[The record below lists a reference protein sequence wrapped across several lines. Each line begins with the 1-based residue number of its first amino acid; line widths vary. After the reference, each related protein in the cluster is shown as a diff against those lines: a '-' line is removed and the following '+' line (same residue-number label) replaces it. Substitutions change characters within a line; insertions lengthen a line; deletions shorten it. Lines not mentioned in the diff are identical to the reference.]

1 MIMKAEDEKLE
12 DLVSTK
18 LFANLSAE
26 EKQFI
31 LNVLGS
37 EEQFNTL
44 QRIHA
49 SLRDHPVVTS
59 VEPAPNVLIA
69 LKRKLRETKKEYFP
83 LPAILQFKIPAYAA
97 LILAV
102 LVGSLTAMVSN
113 GSTVKQS
120 MVIVPKVERDTIY
133 ITNTDT
139 VYSERL
145 LIKYV
150 RVPTPAEPE
159 MVTASSKSHKILGVS
174 MKDKEELDRLLVS
187 GLN

>member
-1 MIMKAEDEKLE
+1 MKTEEEKLE

-18 LFANLSAE
+18 SFANLSAE
-26 EKQFI
+26 ERQFV
-31 LNVLGS
+31 LDVLGS

-44 QRIHA
+44 QRIHE
-49 SLRDHPVVTS
+49 SLRDQPVVAS
-59 VEPAPNVLIA
+59 VEPAPDVLIG
-69 LKRKLRETKKEYFP
+69 LQRMLRETKKGSFL

-97 LILAV
+97 LILAAM
-102 LVGSLTAMVSN
+102 VGSLTAMVSN
-113 GSTVKQS
+113 GSSVKQPL
-120 MVIVPKVERDTIY
+120 VTVPPKVERDTVY

-139 VYSERL
+139 VYRERL

-150 RVPTPAEPE
+150 RVPALAEPE
-159 MVTASSKSHKILGVS
+159 MVTASSKSDRILGVS

>member
-1 MIMKAEDEKLE
+1 MKTEEEKLE

-18 LFANLSAE
+18 LFTNLSAE
-26 EKQFI
+26 EKQFV
-31 LNVLGS
+31 LDALGS

-49 SLRDHPVVTS
+49 TLLDHPVVAS
-59 VEPAPNVLIA
+59 VRPAPHVLIA
-69 LKRKLRETKKEYFP
+69 LKHKLRETKKGP
-83 LPAILQFKIPAYAA
+83 LLLPVILQFKIPAYAA

-102 LVGSLTAMVSN
+102 IVGSLTAMVSN
-113 GSTVKQS
+113 GSSVKQPL
-120 MVIVPKVERDTIY
+120 VIVPKMERDTVY

-139 VYSERL
+139 VYRERL

-150 RVPTPAEPE
+150 RVSTPAEPE
-159 MVTASSKSHKILGVS
+159 IVTASSKSDRILGVS

>member
-1 MIMKAEDEKLE
+1 MKSEDEKLE

-18 LFANLSAE
+18 LFANLSEE
-26 EKQFI
+26 EKQFV
-31 LNVLGS
+31 LNALGS

-49 SLRDHPVVTS
+49 SLLDHPVGSS

-69 LKRKLRETKKEYFP
+69 LKRKLRETIKESLL

-102 LVGSLTAMVSN
+102 LVGFVTAMVSN
-113 GSTVKQS
+113 GSSVKKP
-120 MVIVPKVERDTIY
+120 MATVPKVERDTVY
-133 ITNTDT
+133 VTNTDT
-139 VYSERL
+139 VYRERL

-150 RVPTPAEPE
+150 RVPAPLEPE
-159 MVTASSKSHKILGVS
+159 RVTASSKSDKILGVS

>member
-1 MIMKAEDEKLE
+1 MIMKTEEEKLE

-26 EKQFI
+26 EKQFV
-31 LNVLGS
+31 LDMLGS
-37 EEQFNTL
+37 EAQFNAL
-44 QRIHA
+44 QQIHEL
-49 SLRDHPVVTS
+49 LRDRPIAAS
-59 VEPAPNVLIA
+59 VEPASRVLTA
-69 LKRKLRETKKEYFP
+69 LRRRLRETKNESFV

-102 LVGSLTAMVSN
+102 MVGSLTASVSN
-113 GSTVKQS
+113 GSSVKQP
-120 MVIVPKVERDTIY
+120 IVTVSKVERDTIY

-139 VYSERL
+139 VYRERL

-150 RVPTPAEPE
+150 RVPAPSEPE
-159 MVTASSKSHKILGVS
+159 MVTASSKSDKILGVS